1 MSERASAIFQYYASL
16 VGEAPY
22 PSFTVALTESRTP
35 GGHSPPY
42 FAVLNQSPPAT
53 AFTWRNDPVA
63 FDNYPSFFIAHE
75 IAHQW
80 WGQAVGWKNYHE
92 QWISE
97 GFAQYFAALYASK
110 ERGDGLFE
118 SIMRQMRDTA
128 IDASGQGP
136 VYLGYRLGHLKSDG
150 RVFRSVVYNKGAV
163 VLQMLR
169 HLVGDEAFFGGLQQF
184 YRTWAYKKAGTDD
197 FRQAMEKASGRD
209 LSRFFDSFIYGAE
222 IPRVKFSRR
231 LMGDGT
237 MLVRFEHR
245 NDVTD
250 LPITVRVNYADG
262 TSEDLVV
269 PVSERVVE
277 RTIHLKATLRSV
289 DVNQDGAALAVI
301 EK

>member
-1 MSERASAIFQYYASL
+1 
-16 VGEAPY
+16 
-22 PSFTVALTESRTP
+22 
-35 GGHSPPY
+35 
-42 FAVLNQSPPAT
+42 
-53 AFTWRNDPVA
+53 
-63 FDNYPSFFIAHE
+63 
-75 IAHQW
+75 
-80 WGQAVGWKNYHE
+80 
-92 QWISE
+92 
-97 GFAQYFAALYASK
+97 
-110 ERGDGLFE
+110 
-118 SIMRQMRDTA
+118 
-128 IDASGQGP
+128 
-136 VYLGYRLGHLKSDG
+136 
-150 RVFRSVVYNKGAV
+150 
-163 VLQMLR
+163 
-169 HLVGDEAFFGGLQQF
+169 
-184 YRTWAYKKAGTDD
+184 
-197 FRQAMEKASGRD
+197 MEKASGRD